1 MIKGTTTIK
10 ADDTNSAMEKVVSQ
24 LGEDCVILSTKKKDG
39 KIEITASNSPKHK
52 SSVKK
57 RYDKKKFE
65 NIYKLRAGK
74 LDIKKSIN
82 TSEDKSNNLP
92 NLNSQDIKLGEIL
105 KNEMNNLLSV
115 LDRKL
120 ENIYV
125 TDKCNLIKNLSFSD
139 SLKLK
144 ELGFSSKVIE
154 SFFKNTGNIDSS
166 YEKLKVA
173 FFRKL
178 SESLTAPYPERIYKS
193 KLILVTGTSGA
204 GKTTMSAKIASAI
217 IDKFGRNNIVLAEL
231 CRNSKSASEDLKSFA
246 RLLNIPITNQLKN
259 GDLSDTMF
267 LNDDAKIVVDL
278 AGDIQ
283 TGNKIIEELE
293 NRHGDESIC
302 SILCLQSGSSPDMIK
317 NTWKSIKAQ
326 RPIIAIT
333 KSDECN
339 LSANFLS
346 ELSEL
351 KGQIGIVSGT
361 RSIVD
366 SLLFT
371 DSNILTQY
379 LKENF

>member
-10 ADDTNSAMEKVVSQ
+10 ADDTTTAMEKVVSQ
-24 LGEDCVILSTKKKDG
+24 LGDDCVILSTKKRNG

-52 SSVKK
+52 RSVKK

-65 NIYKLRAGK
+65 NIYKLNAGK
-74 LDIKKSIN
+74 LNFKKDIEISKEKYS
-82 TSEDKSNNLP
+82 SPK
-92 NLNSQDIKLGEIL
+92 NLNMENNDLKLVIKNEVDNLL
-105 KNEMNNLLSV
+105 KNI
-115 LDRKL
+115 DRKL

-125 TDKCNLIKNLSFSD
+125 TDKKNLIKNLSFSD

-144 ELGFSSKVIE
+144 QLGFSSKVIE
-154 SFFKNTGNIDSS
+154 MFFNSPEMNNDTF
-166 YEKLKVA
+166 EKCRVN
-173 FFRKL
+173 FFRRL
-178 SESLTAPYPERIYKS
+178 SENLAAPYPERIFKS

-204 GKTTMSAKIASAI
+204 GKTTMSAKIASSI
-217 IDKFGRNNIVLAEL
+217 MDKFGRNNIVLAEL

-259 GDLSDTMF
+259 GDLSDTMI

-283 TGNKIIEELE
+283 AGNKIIEDLE
-293 NRHGDESIC
+293 NRHGDKNIC

-317 NTWKSIKAQ
+317 NTWKNIKAQ

-339 LSANFLS
+339 MSPTVLS

-351 KGQIGIVSGT
+351 RGQVGIVSGT

-371 DSNILTQY
+371 DTNVLTEY
-379 LKENF
+379 MKENF

>member
-10 ADDTNSAMEKVVSQ
+10 ADDTTTAMEKVVSQ
-24 LGEDCVILSTKKKDG
+24 LGDDCVILSTKKRNG

-52 SSVKK
+52 RSVKK

-65 NIYKLRAGK
+65 NIYKLNAGK
-74 LDIKKSIN
+74 LNFKKDIEISKEKYS
-82 TSEDKSNNLP
+82 SPK
-92 NLNSQDIKLGEIL
+92 NLNMENNDLKLVIKNEVDNLL
-105 KNEMNNLLSV
+105 KNI
-115 LDRKL
+115 DRKL

-125 TDKCNLIKNLSFSD
+125 TDKKNLIKNLSFSD

-144 ELGFSSKVIE
+144 QLGFSSKVIE
-154 SFFKNTGNIDSS
+154 MFFNSPEMNNDTF
-166 YEKLKVA
+166 EKCRVN
-173 FFRKL
+173 FFRRL
-178 SESLTAPYPERIYKS
+178 SENLAAPYPERIFKS

-204 GKTTMSAKIASAI
+204 GKTTMSAKIASSI
-217 IDKFGRNNIVLAEL
+217 MDKFGRNNIVLAEL

-259 GDLSDTMF
+259 GDLSDTMI
-267 LNDDAKIVVDL
+267 LNDNAKIVVDL
-278 AGDIQ
+278 AGDLE

-293 NRHGDESIC
+293 ERHGDKNIC

-317 NTWKSIKAQ
+317 NTWKNIKAQ

-339 LSANFLS
+339 MSPTVLS

-351 KGQIGIVSGT
+351 RGQVGIVSGT

-371 DSNILTQY
+371 DTNVLTEY
-379 LKENF
+379 MKENF